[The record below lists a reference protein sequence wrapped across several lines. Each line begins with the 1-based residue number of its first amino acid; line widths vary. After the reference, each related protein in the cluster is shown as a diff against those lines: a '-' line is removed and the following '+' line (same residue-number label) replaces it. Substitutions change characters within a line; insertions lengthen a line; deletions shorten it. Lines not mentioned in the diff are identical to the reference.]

1 MNNLKPANV
10 DDYDDSVPIDFIDN
24 PLPDNPLCSGFGEYH
39 TDKPTSPTP
48 KPYKTITLNNVLRMV
63 EHPTS
68 VAKEEAQWF
77 IPSRLLT
84 RNAEKQRADGA
95 FFAVWGDIDRPTELA
110 AIKAVLANLFCFYL
124 IYSSRGAT
132 PKPYQ
137 KDEKGKS
144 KGGKRWRVVIPLA
157 TPATATEW
165 EQIAEIIND
174 KFEQAGIVPDR
185 ASERINQICYLPN
198 KGEFYQFHIERNLD
212 PLNWKTALAAELNEK
227 QHQAEQ
233 RQAAINAQRE
243 RSRQKAIA
251 RMQTGETSPINAYNA
266 EYPLEQSFGVYGYK
280 RVGHKRL
287 SPNSE
292 SGNPGVTI
300 KGDKWISKHSSDSA
314 IGQPCTGGGTWGDS
328 FDLFVH
334 YEHGGDRKAATIAA
348 GDMFT
353 VNGKTISKNNQQEYA
368 KQNSAANDFSH
379 SECVNNTVTTQE
391 QAKTA
396 HQEPPTQAKDTSQ
409 PQSKQEPPQFQLVS
423 IKSLIDNPIPIRWTI
438 KGFLEKSGMNL
449 ISGPYGS
456 GKSFVAFDMGFCV
469 AAGIDWNGNKVIQ
482 SPVIIL
488 AGEGHSGIADR
499 FAALE
504 LKYGV
509 SCPGNLYVS
518 KIPARLTDGVNAN
531 WVSKA
536 VNQICPDAGLII
548 IDTLNR
554 NFGGLDEN
562 STKDMT
568 LFINNVDNIF
578 RVTSKTSIVVHHTG
592 HAETNRARGNSSLP
606 GACEGEFI
614 VKGQDGGLILICEKQ
629 KNAAKA
635 VPLQFKF
642 KRIEIP
648 GRTDEGEPVAS
659 LVLEWNGEATSDI
672 KRIRLSGRDDLIL
685 TSLWEAIT
693 EHGIEPNA
701 EIKEKFGG
709 FDSLESKHKKVVHI
723 DYWRARAYPV
733 IDAESADGKIKAF
746 KRTRDKLVD
755 VGKVRYWNDYWWHL

>member
-1 MNNLKPANV
+1 MSSNGQ
-10 DDYDDSVPIDFIDN
+10 YIN
-24 PLPDNPLCSGFGEYH
+24 PLQAWRYEAAAKKQTIEAARVALETAKQASMVRKQALSLSAHPSIYEAFNAAY
-39 TDKPTSPTP
+39 TP
-48 KPYKTITLNNVLRMV
+48 HEWMLNAGYAQRGDSFR
-63 EHPTS
+63 HPTS
-68 VAKEEAQWF
+68 ETGNYSATVRF
-77 IPSRLLT
+77 DD
-84 RNAEKQRADGA
+84 NG
-95 FFAVWGDIDRPTELA
+95 
-110 AIKAVLANLFCFYL
+110 VL
-124 IYSSRGAT
+124 
-132 PKPYQ
+132 
-137 KDEKGKS
+137 
-144 KGGKRWRVVIPLA
+144 RVH
-157 TPATATEW
+157 T
-165 EQIAEIIND
+165 
-174 KFEQAGIVPDR
+174 F
-185 ASERINQICYLPN
+185 S
-198 KGEFYQFHIERNLD
+198 
-212 PLNWKTALAAELNEK
+212 
-227 QHQAEQ
+227 
-233 RQAAINAQRE
+233 
-243 RSRQKAIA
+243 
-251 RMQTGETSPINAYNA
+251 
-266 EYPLEQSFGVYGYK
+266 
-280 RVGHKRL
+280 
-287 SPNSE
+287 
-292 SGNPGVTI
+292 
-300 KGDKWISKHSSDSA
+300 SSDLLYVEGSKS
-314 IGQPCTGGGTWGDS
+314 GHDS
-328 FDLFVH
+328 FSTFCTLV
-334 YEHGGDRKAATIAA
+334 HGGDKDAALRDA
-348 GDMFT
+348 GDNFL
-353 VNGKTISKNNQQEYA
+353 TIGQLSYNKAVQREHA
-368 KQNSAANDFSH
+368 KKQA
-379 SECVNNTVTTQE
+379 E

-396 HQEPPTQAKDTSQ
+396 LQAPPQPENSIGQIDSHQVQTKPQQDADIDHSTMPVYGETASPTEP
-409 PQSKQEPPQFQLVS
+409 PPQFQLVS

-509 SCPGNLYVS
+509 SCPDSLYVS

-531 WVSKA
+531 WVGKA

-635 VPLQFKF
+635 APLQFKF

-648 GRTDEGEPVAS
+648 GRTDDEGEPVAS
-659 LVLEWNGEATSDI
+659 LVLERNDEATPDI
-672 KRIRLSGRDDLIL
+672 KRIRLSGRDELIL
-685 TSLWEAIT
+685 TSLWEAVT

-733 IDAESADGKIKAF
+733 IDAESADGKVKAF